1 MRKLE
6 DFTQEET
13 GEEWLREVYKVVA
26 RRRGIMFRMVAETV
40 RILLLGNAG
49 GAALI
54 IGFMSSSTIQVAE
67 TPVYHYFSLSALMV
81 FAIGT
86 LTAALTMLLVT
97 VVSIQEAHGNETGL
111 RMFVEGKIDR
121 SQVLFSVDRKAFR
134 IADWSTLTGIIS
146 SACFLLGGMICIILI
161 TLFF

>member
-54 IGFMSSSTIQVAE
+54 IGFMSSSTIQIAE
-67 TPVYHYFSLSALMV
+67 TPVYHYLSLSGLMV

-86 LTAALTMLLVT
+86 LTAALTMFLVT

-111 RMFVEGKIDR
+111 RMFVEGQIDR
-121 SQVLFSVDRKAFR
+121 SQVLFSVDQRAFR
-134 IADWSTLTGIIS
+134 VADWSTFAGIVS
-146 SACFLLGGMICIILI
+146 SVCFLLGGLVCIVMIA
-161 TLFF
+161 LFF

>member
-1 MRKLE
+1 MRKLD
-6 DFTQEET
+6 DFNQEET

-67 TPVYHYFSLSALMV
+67 TLLYHYLSLSALMV

-86 LTAALTMLLVT
+86 LTAALTMFLVT

-111 RMFVEGKIDR
+111 RMFVEGQIDR
-121 SQVLFSVDRKAFR
+121 SQVLFSVDQRAFR
-134 IADWSTLTGIIS
+134 VADWSTFAGIVS
-146 SACFLLGGMICIILI
+146 SACFLLGGLICIVLI
-161 TLFF
+161 ALFF

>member
-1 MRKLE
+1 MKKLD
-6 DFTQEET
+6 DFTREET

-54 IGFMSSSTIQVAE
+54 IGFMSSSTIAVAE
-67 TPVYHYFSLSALMV
+67 TPLYHYLSLSALLV

-86 LTAALTMLLVT
+86 LSAALTMLLVT
-97 VVSIQEAHGNETGL
+97 VVTILEAHGNETGL
-111 RMFVEGKIDR
+111 SMFVEGQLDR
-121 SQVLFSVDRKAFR
+121 SQVLFSVDQRSFR
-134 IADWSTLTGIIS
+134 VADWSTFVGIVS
-146 SACFLLGGMICIILI
+146 SVCFLLGGLICITLI
-161 TLFF
+161 VLFF